1 MSAIVYRFDAGCL
14 GSYDRA
20 SPGRNPGMSRESMAS
35 NAGRENDCDARTTA
49 RGGASMQIG
58 INRWTMPP
66 DWEVDR
72 CLREARAAGFE
83 TIELNMAEEGYLT
96 PSTPE
101 AQVRRLGQTARDLGI
116 GTPSLSNGLG
126 WAYPLTSADAEVR
139 ARGKE
144 LLRALLRIAAWIGA
158 DTVLCVPGGVTP
170 EVSYDVAYRRAQE
183 ALTELAEDA
192 AAAGVV
198 IGVENVWNKFLLSP
212 MEMARFV
219 DEIGSP
225 YVQAYFDA
233 GNVLV
238 FGYPQ
243 HWIRILGKRIK
254 KVHVKDFR
262 TGIGNIT
269 AFCNPLQGDLPWAE
283 VRAALD
289 EVGYAGPVTAEV
301 DGYRV
306 HPELGLKHVAEAL
319 AAVFK

>member
-1 MSAIVYRFDAGCL
+1 
-14 GSYDRA
+14 
-20 SPGRNPGMSRESMAS
+20 
-35 NAGRENDCDARTTA
+35 
-49 RGGASMQIG
+49 MQIG
-58 INRWTMPP
+58 INRWTMPG
-66 DWEVDR
+66 DWGIDR
-72 CLREARAAGFE
+72 CLREAAAAGFE
-83 TIELNMAEEGYLT
+83 TIEINMAEEGYLT
-96 PSTPE
+96 PTTPE
-101 AQVRRLGQTARDLGI
+101 AEVRRIAAVARDLGLSI
-116 GTPSLSNGLG
+116 PSVSNGLG
-126 WAYPLTSADAEVR
+126 WTYPLTSPDAAVR
-139 ARGKE
+139 AKGRD
-144 LLRALLRIAAWIGA
+144 LVRALLRAAAWIGA
-158 DTVLCVPGGVTP
+158 DTILCVPGGVTP
-170 EVSYDVAYRRAQE
+170 EVPYDVAYARAQE
-183 ALTELAEDA
+183 ALAELAPDA
-192 AAAGVV
+192 ASAGVV

-225 YVQAYFDA
+225 NVQAYFDA

-269 AFCNPLQGDLPWAE
+269 AFCNPLQGDLPWGE

-289 EVGYAGPVTAEV
+289 EVGYTGPVTAEV

-306 HPELGLKHVAEAL
+306 QPELGLKHIAEAL